1 MAQAE
6 IRSMDEEARQV
17 KAVSMRQQGS
27 WTHWEGVRQRKVSW
41 NDIWKMEG
49 HRLSFLLKST
59 YDLLP
64 SPTNLFT
71 WGIKDNAECVLCRK
85 PANLA
90 HVLTSCQVALSDGRY
105 TWRHDQVLKE
115 VAASLD
121 RARRKKRTISKG
133 PKFVTFVKSGT
144 RATGNVEAGGI
155 LATARDWEMRAD
167 IQQRMGFP
175 AEVASTPLRPDVV
188 LWSRSSKQVVLVE
201 LTVPWEDRM
210 EEANE
215 RKQQKYQQLVEECQH
230 RGWKTWCLPIEVGC
244 RGFPGQSLW
253 RALRLLGVTGADRR
267 NLIAAVSRQAEVAS
281 SWIWRKREE
290 KWIGHQQQC

>member
-1 MAQAE
+1 
-6 IRSMDEEARQV
+6 
-17 KAVSMRQQGS
+17 
-27 WTHWEGVRQRKVSW
+27 
-41 NDIWKMEG
+41 MEG
-49 HRLSFLLKST
+49 HRISFLLKST

-64 SPTNLFT
+64 SSTHLFT

-121 RARRKKRTISKG
+121 RARRKKRMISKG
-133 PKFVTFVKSGT
+133 PKFVTFVKSET
-144 RATGNVEAGGI
+144 LATGRVEAGMI

-210 EEANE
+210 EEADE

-267 NLIAAVSRQAEVAS
+267 DLISAVSRQKFLPVGSGLTGRSGLVTSNSARHKVTNSRRTDIAARGDEQAEIRQLPAITS
-281 SWIWRKREE
+281 SRCDSRPVP
-290 KWIGHQQQC
+290 GLA

>member
-27 WTHWEGVRQRKVSW
+27 WTHWEGVRQRKV
-41 NDIWKMEG
+41 
-49 HRLSFLLKST
+49 
-59 YDLLP
+59 
-64 SPTNLFT
+64 
-71 WGIKDNAECVLCRK
+71 
-85 PANLA
+85 
-90 HVLTSCQVALSDGRY
+90 
-105 TWRHDQVLKE
+105 LKE

-133 PKFVTFVKSGT
+133 PKFVTFLKSGT
-144 RATGNVEAGGI
+144 RATGSVEAGGI

-167 IQQRMGFP
+167 IHQKIGFP
-175 AEVASTPLRPDVV
+175 AEVASTPLRPNVV

-215 RKQQKYQQLVEECQH
+215 RKQQKYQQLVEEYQY
-230 RGWKTWCLPIEVGC
+230 RGWKTW
-244 RGFPGQSLW
+244 
-253 RALRLLGVTGADRR
+253 
-267 NLIAAVSRQAEVAS
+267 
-281 SWIWRKREE
+281 
-290 KWIGHQQQC
+290 